1 MRRVSGMSRR
11 YSENIAGL
19 FAIGAG
25 IPLIV
30 HGFSILLT
38 LPFLLFYLL
47 IGLAASISGHFG
59 IYGFVFI
66 GLVTARIG
74 FYIFDIRL
82 VRGYI
87 RHFRGNLDQKAVDRL
102 WIKTIIWNRIFFF
115 PSAFLNLRCWLAEE
129 CYLGCRP
136 YGDCNRVLQTLSDY
150 SPVFIFLT
158 IWLGIAT
165 FVPFLALASAE
176 VDEPL
181 P

>member
-1 MRRVSGMSRR
+1 MSRR

-25 IPLIV
+25 IPLLAQ
-30 HGFSILLT
+30 GWCILIS
-38 LPFLLFYLL
+38 LPAVLFYLL
-47 IGLAASISGHFG
+47 IGLVASISGQVG
-59 IYGFVFI
+59 IFGFVFL
-66 GLVTARIG
+66 GLVTARIS

-82 VRGYI
+82 VGGYI

-102 WIKTIIWNRIFFF
+102 WIKTIIWNGIFFF

-136 YGDCNRVLQTLSDY
+136 YGDCNWLLQMLSDY
-150 SPVFIFLT
+150 SPVFICLT
-158 IWLGIAT
+158 IWWGIAT
-165 FVPFLALASAE
+165 FVPFLALASIE

>member
-1 MRRVSGMSRR
+1 MSRR
-11 YSENIAGL
+11 YSENIAGF
-19 FAIGAG
+19 FAVGAG
-25 IPLIV
+25 IPLLV
-30 HGFSILLT
+30 QGLSILVS
-38 LPFLLFYLL
+38 LPALLFYLL
-47 IGLAASISGHFG
+47 IGLVASISGKAG
-59 IYGFVFI
+59 VSGFVFI

-102 WIKTIIWNRIFFF
+102 WIKTIVWNGIFFF

-136 YGDCNRVLQTLSDY
+136 YDNCHWVLQTLSDY
-150 SPVFIFLT
+150 SPVFILLT
-158 IWLGIAT
+158 IWWGIAT